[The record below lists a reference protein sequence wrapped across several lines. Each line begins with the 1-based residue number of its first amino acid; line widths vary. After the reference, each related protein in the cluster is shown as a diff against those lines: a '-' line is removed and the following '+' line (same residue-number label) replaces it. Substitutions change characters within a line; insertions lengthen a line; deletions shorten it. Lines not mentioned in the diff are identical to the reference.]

1 MSAMRRCLAIA
12 LIACATAA
20 ATTAFVPV
28 ARSALVTLEAARTP
42 AGLTLRAAR
51 VSGAQPLSGAGMSV
65 SIDGHTVAA
74 RANADGSWSTPWPA
88 GDAAGG
94 KDLQVVLAHDGIREV
109 LSGPLPAA
117 LGAPAAPA
125 GLFGNHKQMVW
136 WVLNIAIVLIAVMA
150 LSRRMS

>member
-1 MSAMRRCLAIA
+1 M
-12 LIACATAA
+12 
-20 ATTAFVPV
+20 
-28 ARSALVTLEAARTP
+28 
-42 AGLTLRAAR
+42 
-51 VSGAQPLSGAGMSV
+51 
-65 SIDGHTVAA
+65 
-74 RANADGSWSTPWPA
+74 
-88 GDAAGG
+88 
-94 KDLQVVLAHDGIREV
+94 VLAHDGIREV

>member
-94 KDLQVVLAHDGIREV
+94 RTCKWSWHT
-109 LSGPLPAA
+109 
-117 LGAPAAPA
+117 
-125 GLFGNHKQMVW
+125 
-136 WVLNIAIVLIAVMA
+136 MA
-150 LSRRMS
+150 SARC